1 MRMSKA
7 FVMTCTILLTLLT
20 VSCHYSFTGAS
31 IDPRTK
37 SVSVEYFPNVA
48 PIVAPRLSQTLT
60 EKLKNKFIVETNLQV
75 TPSGGD
81 LQFTGKITSYTT
93 TPVAIQGN
101 QTASLNRLTVT
112 ATVKFVNKIDDKKS
126 FESTFT
132 NFVDFS
138 SSENFSSIEN
148 KLIEDVTTMMVQDI
162 FNKAVINW

>member
-1 MRMSKA
+1 MRRRAYITS
-7 FVMTCTILLTLLT
+7 LLIVLVATF
-20 VSCHYSFTGAS
+20 SGCNYSFTGAS

-37 SVSVEYFPNVA
+37 TVSVDYFPNVA

-60 EKLKNKFIVETNLQV
+60 EKLKNKFIIETSLQV

-81 LQFTGKITSYTT
+81 LQFSGKITSYTT

-101 QTASLNRLTVT
+101 QTSSLNRLTVT
-112 ATVKFVNKIDDKKS
+112 ATVKFVNKIDEKKS
-126 FESTFT
+126 FETTFT

-138 SSENFSSIEN
+138 SKDNFSSVEN

>member
-1 MRMSKA
+1 MRRRAYITSLLIA
-7 FVMTCTILLTLLT
+7 LVAILNG
-20 VSCHYSFTGAS
+20 CNYSFTGAS

-37 SVSVEYFPNVA
+37 TVSVDYFPNVS

-60 EKLKNKFIVETNLQV
+60 EKLKNKFIIETSLQV

-81 LQFTGKITSYTT
+81 LQFSGKITSYIT

-101 QTASLNRLTVT
+101 QTSSLNRLTVT
-112 ATVKFVNKIDDKKS
+112 ATVKFVNKIDEKKS
-126 FESTFT
+126 FETTFT

-138 SSENFSSIEN
+138 SKDNFSSVEN

>member
-1 MRMSKA
+1 MRKT
-7 FVMTCTILLTLLT
+7 VQGILLVVLT
-20 VSCHYSFTGAS
+20 AILFESCHYSFTGAS
-31 IDPRTK
+31 IDPRTQT
-37 SVSVEYFPNVA
+37 VSVEYFPNIA

-75 TPSGGD
+75 KPAGGD
-81 LQFTGKITSYTT
+81 LQFSGKITSYTT

-101 QTASLNRLTVT
+101 QTSALNRLTIT
-112 ATVKFVNKIDDKKS
+112 ATVKFVNKIDEKKN
-126 FESTFT
+126 FETTFT

>member
-1 MRMSKA
+1 MRTRAYITSLLI
-7 FVMTCTILLTLLT
+7 VLVTIFNG
-20 VSCHYSFTGAS
+20 CNYSFTGAS

-37 SVSVEYFPNVA
+37 TVSVDYFPNVA

-60 EKLKNKFIVETNLQV
+60 EKLKNKFIIETSLQV

-81 LQFTGKITSYTT
+81 LQFSGKITSYTT

-101 QTASLNRLTVT
+101 QTSSLNRLTVT
-112 ATVKFVNKIDDKKS
+112 ATVKFVNKIDEKKS
-126 FESTFT
+126 FETTFT

-138 SSENFSSIEN
+138 SKDNFSSVEN